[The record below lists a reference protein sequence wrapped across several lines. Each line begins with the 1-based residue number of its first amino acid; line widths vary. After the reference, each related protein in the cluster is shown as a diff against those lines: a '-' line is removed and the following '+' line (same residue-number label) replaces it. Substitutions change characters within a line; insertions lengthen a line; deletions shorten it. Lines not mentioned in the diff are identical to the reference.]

1 LGVEVRNRVIKGLF
15 SIGTSSVISM
25 VLGFIGVTIRA
36 RVIPEEEFG
45 VYFLLVAIA
54 YLLQIIADFGL
65 RLSAA
70 KFVAGASDAQEQQV
84 LVSNLL
90 AFRLFSIAIL
100 SLVAFAAKPLLMSL
114 YPSELLAPLFV
125 FAPIMFATELAD
137 ITLTS
142 IMQGFLLVNKMAII
156 QVIASA
162 LNLGLTLLFI
172 LPPLS
177 MGVEGFIIAATIS
190 LLISIVLRLWM
201 IPARKRLALDR
212 GVMHRIITFGL
223 PLQGNDLLTFTFE
236 KMDVLILGMLMG
248 PTQIAYLE
256 MAAKIPSYF
265 RRLYY
270 SLNSAVYFPNM
281 SELLAQG
288 RKEEAEHVMNN
299 FLRMVAFIAT
309 FFALISVLF
318 GREIVAVVFSERY
331 MASAPALGL
340 LMIELA
346 ISMAST
352 ILGIGLVAANHP
364 AYLLLINL
372 VTAVVS
378 IATNLWLIPIVGFM
392 GAVLARLA
400 STVLANPVSVGCL
413 YREKIRVSVAEYLK
427 PILFLAICVALYLG
441 LGWTSWPLKS
451 LLLLLF
457 ISLSYAFSV
466 FGSKDV
472 SAVLKT
478 FRFPA
483 RQVI

>member
-1 LGVEVRNRVIKGLF
+1 MGVDVRNRVIKGLF

-25 VLGFIGVTIRA
+25 VLGFAGVTIRA

-70 KFVAGASDAQEQQV
+70 KFVAGATDADERQS

-90 AFRLFSIAIL
+90 AFRMISIVVL
-100 SLVAFAAKPLLMSL
+100 SLLAFAAKPLFLAL
-114 YPSELLAPLFV
+114 YPSELLAPLFI
-125 FAPIMFATELAD
+125 FAPVMFATELGD
-137 ITLTS
+137 QTLTS
-142 IMQGFLLVNKMAII
+142 IMQGFHLVNRMAII
-156 QVIASA
+156 QIIAA
-162 LNLGLTLLFI
+162 VLNLGLTLLFI

-177 MGVEGFIIAATIS
+177 LGVQGFIMAATIS
-190 LLISIVLRLWM
+190 LLISIIMRLWM

-212 GVMHRIITFGL
+212 GIVRQIVTFGL
-223 PLQGNDLLTFTFE
+223 PLQGNDMLTFTFE

-248 PTQIAYLE
+248 PEQIAYLE
-256 MAAKIPSYF
+256 MAAKIPGYF

-281 SELLAQG
+281 SELFAQG
-288 RKEEAEHVMNN
+288 RQEGAEHVMNN
-299 FLRMVAFIAT
+299 FLRMVAFIST
-309 FFALISVLF
+309 LFALVSVLF
-318 GREIVAVVFSERY
+318 GREIVTLVFSERY
-331 MASAPALGL
+331 LPSALALGL

-378 IATNLWLIPIVGFM
+378 ISVNLWLIPIVGFM
-392 GAVLARLA
+392 GAVMARLI
-400 STVLANPVSVGCL
+400 STTLANPVSVGCL
-413 YREKIRVSVAEYLK
+413 YREKIRVRVMEYIK
-427 PILFLAICVALYLG
+427 PVLFLAICVGLYLG

-451 LLLLLF
+451 LLLVLF
-457 ISLSYAFSV
+457 IGLSSAFSV
-466 FGSKDV
+466 VGTKDV